1 MSNQAS
7 YVVRYSFAWLS
18 LTRPGFVCSTLAST
32 SSRNSA
38 RTAATRREH
47 SGARSDSQASGDDS
61 DALFEELEAGLDE
74 DPDLG
79 GFREKRMQEL
89 QQQCVR
95 PLAGSM
101 VAFRL
106 I

>member
-1 MSNQAS
+1 M
-7 YVVRYSFAWLS
+7 
-18 LTRPGFVCSTLAST
+18 CSTLAST

-38 RTAATRREH
+38 RTAATRRER
-47 SGARSDSQASGDDS
+47 SGARSDSEASGDDS

-95 PLAGSM
+95 PLAGSI
-101 VAFRL
+101 VVFRL